1 VAPGFQFQCDG
12 RPSRGLRLSI
22 GQADEAAIREAV
34 KRLGKVVRERV
45 AAQPTRGGRASIQ
58 V

>member
-22 GQADEAAIREAV
+22 GESDEAAIREAV
-34 KRLGKVVRERV
+34 KRLGKLVRERL
-45 AAQPTRGGRASIQ
+45 AAQPTRGGRTSIQ